1 VLHFPAGSLQGSS
14 VFELV
19 HPEDRPRMR
28 QAFGTL
34 LTERDGVL
42 RLQTRILNRA
52 GKATWFEFTASN
64 QMQNPALTGIVINA
78 RDISENRAFQ
88 ERLHHEATHDA
99 LTGLPNRRRMQD
111 ALGSSLREDAVAV
124 LFVDLDGFKPVN
136 DAHGHEAGDEL
147 LRQVAERLSGC
158 VREGDVLARV
168 GGDEFVVLMPGVT
181 ARTDADAMSHR
192 VRIAVERPFQVF
204 GAEITI
210 GASVGVHLA
219 TTSDD
224 PDQALRAA
232 DHAMYAVKHLGGGRR
247 ANAAGVPEQRE
258 PVRVGRHRAD

>member
-1 VLHFPAGSLQGSS
+1 

-19 HPEDRPRMR
+19 HPEDRPWMMESF
-28 QAFGTL
+28 ANL
-34 LTERDGVL
+34 LGQRDGVL
-42 RLQTRILNRA
+42 RLQTRILNGT
-52 GKATWFEFTASN
+52 GKATWFEITASN
-64 QMQNPALTGIVINA
+64 QMHNPSLTGVVLNA

-111 ALGSSLREDAVAV
+111 ALGNSLQSDAVAV

-147 LRQVAERLSGC
+147 LRQVADRLSGC
-158 VREGDVLARV
+158 IREGDVLSRV

-181 ARTDADAMSHR
+181 AQTDADAMSTR
-192 VRIAVERPFQVF
+192 VRLAVERPFQVL
-204 GAEITI
+204 GNEVVI

-219 TTSDD
+219 TPSDD

-232 DHAMYAVKHLGGGRR
+232 DHAMYAVKHLGGGR
-247 ANAAGVPEQRE
+247 NAHLGAILEHCE
-258 PVRVGRHRAD
+258 AVRVGRHRADV